1 MNYIITAKPAQ
12 LPNYPDRPETRPV
25 ASVSDSASE
34 FRDASKQ
41 PPSTYVYRGEVL
53 EAVGNDRRYRP
64 QLNLQIDPD
73 NRRAIDT
80 YQRVASDPP
89 LMGRLVDGF
98 I

>member
-1 MNYIITAKPAQ
+1 MNYITTAKPTQ
-12 LPNYPDRPETRPV
+12 LPIYPDLPETRPV

-41 PPSTYVYRGEVL
+41 SPSTYVYRGELL

-64 QLNLQIDPD
+64 QQNLQIDPD

>member
-1 MNYIITAKPAQ
+1 VNYIITAKPIQ
-12 LPNYPDRPETRPV
+12 LPVYSDRPETRPV

-41 PPSTYVYRGEVL
+41 PPSTYVYRGELL
-53 EAVGNDRRYRP
+53 EAVANDRRYRP

-89 LMGRLVDGF
+89 LMGRLLDGF

>member
-1 MNYIITAKPAQ
+1 MNYIIPSKPAQ
-12 LPNYPDRPETRPV
+12 LPLYQDRPPTLPV
-25 ASVSDSASE
+25 VAVADSAADS
-34 FRDASKQ
+34 RGAGKQ
-41 PPSTYVYRGEVL
+41 PRYAYIYRGELL
-53 EAVGNDRRYRP
+53 EAVANDKRYRP

-80 YQRVASDPP
+80 YQSVASDPP

>member
-1 MNYIITAKPAQ
+1 MNYIIPAKSMQ
-12 LPNYPDRPETRPV
+12 LPIYPDRPETRPV
-25 ASVSDSASE
+25 SPVADSARE

-41 PPSTYVYRGEVL
+41 PSATYVYRGELL
-53 EAVGNDRRYRP
+53 EAVANDRRYRP
-64 QLNLQIDPD
+64 QLNLQIDPN

-89 LMGRLVDGF
+89 MVGRLLDGF

>member
-1 MNYIITAKPAQ
+1 MNYIITAKPTQ
-12 LPNYPDRPETRPV
+12 LPIYPDWPETRPV

-34 FRDASKQ
+34 FRDASNQ
-41 PPSTYVYRGEVL
+41 PPSTYVYRGELL
-53 EAVGNDRRYRP
+53 EAVANDRRYRP